1 MSDAVAVFHT
11 FKRRVRLYLICKSIQ
26 FGSPPEAKGRGI
38 KRQNK
43 ELDALQEDD
52 IAADPG

>member
-1 MSDAVAVFHT
+1 MSEAVAAFHT
-11 FKRRVRLYLICKSIQ
+11 FKRRVRLYLICKLIQ
-26 FGSPPEAKGRGI
+26 FGSPPEAKRQ
-38 KRQNK
+38 QNK